1 MSKSVTLNLNF
12 NELQDI
18 RMALLFYLTKWY
30 SEEESEGT
38 LGVIE
43 EIKDLQAKV
52 ITAHE
57 TSMG

>member
-1 MSKSVTLNLNF
+1 
-12 NELQDI
+12 
-18 RMALLFYLTKWY
+18 MALLFYLTKWY